1 MLNWFKRRDDAA
13 LLDALNRVAVALED
27 IRDRLGLDQK
37 AVEDGIFNSL
47 KERLLKENPLR
58 FEGVKQQGV
67 DESNR
72 LVLESESLPGVVGL
86 SSDVNKES
94 DHHPVLQF
102 LQGNG
107 IRVIKYS
114 ENISKYAHLTG
125 MIQHMGNK
133 YDDIAKFLKQLKIS
147 LNSSKKRRICMRN
160 WSDAEISSSCQLA
173 LSMLNNGLLEDYK
186 YLKSPVF
193 EMIFQPSRNPD
204 VINFL
209 TGEWLECYIRSFV
222 EAHLRLQQVDYTL
235 AANPIIMLPNGR
247 QFEMDLLIKTDR
259 DFLWIEIKSG
269 EYKSYLTKYE
279 EVGKLLQIPPEN
291 RFLILANE
299 QDAVCE
305 SLGRSRQMNV
315 LNLNMLKREISGIVR
330 NLHTDLV
337 QAG

>member
-1 MLNWFKRRDDAA
+1 MLHWFKRRDDAA
-13 LLDALNRVAVALED
+13 LLDALDRVAVALES
-27 IRDRLGLDQK
+27 IRDRLGFDQK
-37 AVEDGIFNSL
+37 SVEEGIYNSL
-47 KERLLKENPLR
+47 KERLLKENPL
-58 FEGVKQQGV
+58 ESEEVKQQGV
-67 DESNR
+67 SGSSR
-72 LVLESESLPGVVGL
+72 LAFESESLPGVVEL
-86 SSDVNKES
+86 SSDLIKKF

-107 IRVIKYS
+107 VRVIKHT
-114 ENISKYAHLTG
+114 EDISKYAHLTG

-160 WSDAEISSSCQLA
+160 WSDSEISSSCQLA

-209 TGEWLECYIRSFV
+209 TGEWLECYVRSFI
-222 EAHLRLQQVDYTL
+222 EAHLRLQRVDYSL
-235 AANPIIMLPNGR
+235 AANPFVMLPNGR
-247 QFEMDLLIKTDR
+247 QFEMDLLIKTAD
-259 DFLWIEIKSG
+259 DFMWIEIKSG

-279 EVGKLLQIPPEN
+279 EVGQLLQIPPEN

-315 LNLNMLKREISGIVR
+315 LNLNMLKREISAIVR